1 MTVLSL
7 ASFRQRG
14 IVLTV
19 QYKYIFSNPLSFRPC
34 YRLDVIFLLEL
45 TVLEN
50 NPCTLVIIIAKYLLL
65 EVSIN

>member
-34 YRLDVIFLLEL
+34 YRLDVILL